1 VGGLLVSVV
10 KEDYKRL
17 KIDLNKIPAEEKP

>member
-17 KIDLNKIPAEEKP
+17 NIDLNKMLAEEKP